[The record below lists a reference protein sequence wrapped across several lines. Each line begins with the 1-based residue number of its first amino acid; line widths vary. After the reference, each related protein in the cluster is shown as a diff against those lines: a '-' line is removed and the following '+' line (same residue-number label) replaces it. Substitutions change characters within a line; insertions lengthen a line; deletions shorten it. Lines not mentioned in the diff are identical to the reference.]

1 MEGSNYINCYLSLPL
16 PPSPSLVYIHQ
27 PPSSITSYSHSIS
40 HLKHLFLSPSFAFPF
55 FFLKFIP
62 YYICILT
69 QSQKPLYTC
78 LCLSLSLSP
87 SVTSCLC
94 FVLLSIFF
102 LGFLFFCFYNCFFFL
117 FLLSSF
123 HLLRNLLFPSFF

>member
-1 MEGSNYINCYLSLPL
+1 MEGSNYINCCLSLPL

-27 PPSSITSYSHSIS
+27 PPSSITSYSHTIS

-55 FFLKFIP
+55 FFSEVHPL
-62 YYICILT
+62 LH
-69 QSQKPLYTC
+69 LYTHTIPETTVH
-78 LCLSLSLSP
+78 LSLPLSLSP